1 MSTLELEVFRAG
13 DYGAKGAFD
22 EHALEN
28 IAADYDA
35 ALHEA
40 PVTLDHAQS
49 GPAHGWVAGLRRAGD
64 KLVATLR
71 GLSAPL
77 RELLTA
83 GAFKKRSVE
92 LYPQFK
98 DTGRPYLR
106 AVSFLGAAVPEVKGL
121 SDAPLADPLAGS
133 LAEPPPVA
141 QDSTAPQP
149 TPLFADDAPWCAI
162 DDAGA
167 PAAPSPAQSF
177 TEFAEKLRATG
188 HWQPAW
194 ETRGIAAFHAALAP
208 QAAAWFAEFLAA
220 LPPAITFGALAEP
233 QPTSAASNALHFT
246 EAAPGGPAVT
256 PRSMQLHRA
265 ALALQQSE
273 PRLNYTDALLR
284 VAR

>member
-13 DYGAKGAFD
+13 DYGAKGTFD
-22 EHALEN
+22 EQALEN

-121 SDAPLADPLAGS
+121 SDAPLANPP
-133 LAEPPPVA
+133 AEPPPAVQA
-141 QDSTAPQP
+141 SAASQP
-149 TPLFADDAPWCAI
+149 APLFADDAPWCAI

-167 PAAPSPAQSF
+167 PATPPPAQSF

-194 ETRGIAAFHAALAP
+194 EARGIAAFHAALAP

-220 LPPAITFGALAEP
+220 LPPAIAFGALAEP
-233 QPTSAASNALHFT
+233 QPISAATNALHFA
-246 EAAPGGPAVT
+246 EAAPGGPTVT
-256 PRSMQLHRA
+256 PRSLQLHRA

-273 PRLNYTDALLR
+273 PRLSYTDALLR
-284 VAR
+284 IAR